1 MLDTPGGVPVAGNAR
16 ILKRISDAELARRA
30 SALRRAMA
38 AQQLDA
44 LVFQS
49 QNDWLGGYVKWL
61 TDLPAQNGYPRSVIF
76 YADAPMTVVEMGAFA
91 ANRDYAGVD
100 VLHRGVGEWHGSPSF
115 LAINY
120 TQAYDGAIVAA
131 ALQRHCAKRI
141 GLVGAGAMPHRFVQ
155 VITEACAGSAA
166 LSDATDLVDIIKA
179 VKSAEEI
186 SLIRQAAR
194 LQDEVF
200 AEVLRIIRPGMRDID
215 VTTHAQAFAQ
225 LRGSEQGIF
234 LCGSSPL
241 GQRASFLGRHM
252 QGRTLAVGDHLSL
265 LIEINGPG
273 GFYTEIARTIVLG
286 RASAEVL
293 DGFAAMQAAQN
304 LTLSLIKPGASCAAI
319 AAAHDAFMQ
328 ARGLPVERRLY
339 AHGQGYDMVERP
351 MIRHDETMEMA
362 ADMCLAVHPGFE
374 TEQLFAV
381 ICDNYLVTGTGVSAC
396 LHNTAKKIFEI
407 T

>member
-1 MLDTPGGVPVAGNAR
+1 MLDTPGAAAVAGDAR
-16 ILKRISDAELARRA
+16 ILTRISDAELARRA
-30 SALRRAMA
+30 SALRLAMA

-76 YADAPMTVVEMGAFA
+76 YADAPMTVVEMGAFG

-100 VLHRGVGEWHGSPSF
+100 ALHRGVGGWHGSPSF

-131 ALQRHCAKRI
+131 ALQRHGAKRV
-141 GLVGAGAMPHRFVQ
+141 GLVGAGAMPHRFVE

-166 LSDATDLVDIIKA
+166 LSDATDLVDTIKA

-186 SLIRQAAR
+186 GLIKQAAQ
-194 LQDEVF
+194 LQDDVF
-200 AEVLRIIRPGMRDID
+200 AEVLRIIRPGLRDID
-215 VTTHAQAFAQ
+215 VTTQAQAFAQ
-225 LRGSEQGIF
+225 LRGSEQGIL

-252 QGRTLAVGDHLSL
+252 QGRMLAAGDHLSL

-293 DGFAAMQAAQN
+293 EGFAAMHEAQDH
-304 LTLSLIKPGASCAAI
+304 TLSLIRPGASCAAI
-319 AAAHDAFMQ
+319 AVAHDAFMQ
-328 ARGLPVERRLY
+328 ARGLSAERRLY

-351 MIRHDETMEMA
+351 MIRHDETMELA

-374 TEQLFAV
+374 TERLFAV
-381 ICDNYLVTGTGVSAC
+381 ICDNYLVTETGVSAC
-396 LHNTAKKIFEI
+396 LHNTAKRIFEI